1 MTGKAPDRRD
11 AAYRRDVAEG
21 VDEPY
26 RDLMLA
32 SFVNLANQGTL
43 GELGL
48 SLVIG
53 GGWVTGQLIGARAWF
68 EGLARSLDDTGKA
81 GDFGEVIRMM
91 GAQVYPSA
99 SEREAAGDPTEDTVL
114 PAFLHLRDAHLV
126 GTDGRSVPTRGGFVR
141 VRLEEVAAWMLGRI
155 GPAGYQPPAPPV

>member
-1 MTGKAPDRRD
+1 MADG
-11 AAYRRDVAEG
+11 G
-21 VDEPY
+21 NEPF

-32 SFVNLANQGTL
+32 SFVNLANTGAI
-43 GELGL
+43 GELGV

-68 EGLARSLDDTGKA
+68 EGLAHSLDEAGT
-81 GDFGEVIRMM
+81 GDFGEVIRML

-99 SEREAAGDPTEDTVL
+99 SEREAAGEPEEETVL
-114 PAFLHLRDAHLV
+114 PGFLHLRDAQLV
-126 GTDGRSVPTRGGFVR
+126 GTDGRTVPTRGGFVR

-155 GPAGYQPPAPPV
+155 APVGYQPSPPPV